1 MMTKTNRIFYAIL
14 AAVAVAVAAA
24 YLAGGGFAWTAP
36 AIGLNSPTT
45 FPVDI

>member
-1 MMTKTNRIFYAIL
+1 MMTKNKRIFYALL
-14 AAVAVAVAAA
+14 AAMAAVAAA
-24 YLAGGGFAWTAP
+24 VYLAGGDFAWTAP